1 MSTLITST
9 SNDLI
14 KKLLV
19 LQGKSRVR
27 KKEGLYVVE
36 GFRELSLAL
45 GSGVRLKYLL
55 ICEEIARP
63 EDLTALGS
71 LISDQGSA
79 DRPGTERIRIS
90 RKVYEHVAHR
100 KSTEGVIGI
109 AIEEKLS
116 LDELR
121 LGDNPLLLVAE
132 ASEKPGNTGALL
144 RTADAAR
151 LDAVLIANPRTDL
164 YNPNIIRSSMGCVF
178 TQQVVCAP
186 SEQIIAY
193 LKKKDIRIYA
203 AALTPESKPYYGFDY
218 RSPSAIAVGTE
229 ATGLSNEWLEQA
241 DSNVIIPMEGKID
254 SLNLSVSAAI
264 LIFEA
269 KRQRALPR

>member
-1 MSTLITST
+1 MSALITST

-14 KKLLV
+14 KQLLV

-151 LDAVLIANPRTDL
+151 LDAGGGGPGLPGSHHSRVEGSRVPR
-164 YNPNIIRSSMGCVF
+164 
-178 TQQVVCAP
+178 A
-186 SEQIIAY
+186 
-193 LKKKDIRIYA
+193 
-203 AALTPESKPYYGFDY
+203 
-218 RSPSAIAVGTE
+218 
-229 ATGLSNEWLEQA
+229 GL
-241 DSNVIIPMEGKID
+241 
-254 SLNLSVSAAI
+254 
-264 LIFEA
+264 
-269 KRQRALPR
+269 

>member
-1 MSTLITST
+1 MSALITST

-19 LQGKSRVR
+19 LQSKSRVR

-79 DRPGTERIRIS
+79 DRSGTERIRIS

-144 RTADAAR
+144 RTADAAH

-178 TQQVVCAP
+178 TQQVVCAS
-186 SEQIIAY
+186 SEQIITY
-193 LKKKDIRIYA
+193 LKKKDIRIFA
-203 AALTPESKPYYGFDY
+203 AALSPESEPYYSFDY
-218 RSPSAIAVGTE
+218 RGPSAIVVGTE